1 MLKKFQNKY
10 RIESNRCQFWDY
22 SAPGSYFIT
31 ICIID
36 REEILGSIKN
46 NKIQLSEYGKIV
58 KSEIIKIPEY
68 NNRII
73 SDEWVIMPNH
83 IHFII
88 TLCDHYNNTGN
99 ISIANGI
106 PNYQQTEY
114 EIKYY
119 RKQRRKML
127 IPKIL
132 GKFKMQTSKQMN
144 ILRNT
149 PGKKNWQPDYHD
161 HVIRNND
168 EYKRIIH
175 YIKNNPQNWINNNI

>member
-1 MLKKFQNKY
+1 MHKKFQNKY
-10 RIESNRCQFWDY
+10 RIESNRWQFWDY

-58 KSEIIKIPEY
+58 KSEILKIPEY

-88 TLCDHYNNTGN
+88 TLSQPWEPQQPHAIQQPNN
-99 ISIANGI
+99 SI
-106 PNYQQTEY
+106 TEY
-114 EIKYY
+114 ETKQY
-119 RKQRRKML
+119 RKQRRKMI

-149 PGKKNWQPDYHD
+149 PGKKNWQHDYHD

-168 EYKRIIH
+168 EYKRNKY
-175 YIKNNPQNWINNNI
+175 YIKNNPQNWINDNI